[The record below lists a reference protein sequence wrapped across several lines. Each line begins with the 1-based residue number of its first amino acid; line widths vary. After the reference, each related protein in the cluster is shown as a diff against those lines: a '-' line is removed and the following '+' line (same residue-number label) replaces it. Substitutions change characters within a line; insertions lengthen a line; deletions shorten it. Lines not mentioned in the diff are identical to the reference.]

1 MRIYLDTSALNRI
14 FDDQSQPRIYLE
26 AAAMLIVFMLIES
39 QNIEMVS
46 SDVLLFE
53 NDKNP
58 YNDRKTFVNFI
69 LKKANET
76 QSIND
81 TILIRAQ
88 EIEGLNIKGL
98 DALHLACAERLNADY
113 FITCD
118 GKIIKN
124 YKGSIK
130 VKNPADFVVGI
141 LQKEENQ

>member
-1 MRIYLDTSALNRI
+1 MKIYLDTSALNRI

-26 AAAMLIVFMLIES
+26 ATAMLIVFMFIES

-53 NDKNP
+53 NDENP
-58 YNDRKTFVNFI
+58 YDDRKTFVNTI

-76 QSIND
+76 QLIND
-81 TILIRAQ
+81 TILIRSQ
-88 EIEGLNIKGL
+88 EIEELNIKGL
-98 DALHLACAERLNADY
+98 DALHLACAERLNVDY

-118 GKIIKN
+118 DKIIKN
-124 YKGSIK
+124 YKGSIV
-130 VKNPADFVVGI
+130 VKNPVDFVAGI

>member
-14 FDDQSQPRIYLE
+14 FDNQSKPRIYLE
-26 AAAMLIVFMLIES
+26 STAMLIVFMFIES

-58 YNDRKTFVNFI
+58 YDDRKTFVNSI
-69 LKKANET
+69 LKKSNET
-76 QSIND
+76 QLIND
-81 TILIRAQ
+81 IILIRSQ
-88 EIEGLNIKGL
+88 EIEELNIKGL
-98 DALHLACAERLNADY
+98 DALHLACSERLRADY

-118 GKIIKN
+118 DKIIKN
-124 YKGSIK
+124 YKGSIV
-130 VKNPADFVVGI
+130 VKNPVDFVAGI

>member
-14 FDDQSQPRIYLE
+14 FDNQSKPRIYLE
-26 AAAMLIVFMLIES
+26 ATAMLIVFMFIES

-58 YNDRKTFVNFI
+58 YDDRKTFVNSI

-76 QSIND
+76 QLIND
-81 TILIRAQ
+81 TILIRSQ
-88 EIEGLNIKGL
+88 EIEELNIKGL
-98 DALHLACAERLNADY
+98 DALHLACAERLRADY

-118 GKIIKN
+118 DKIIKN
-124 YKGSIK
+124 YKGAIV
-130 VKNPADFVVGI
+130 VKNPVDFVAGI